1 VHLQISREFEHTK
14 ARLEEELL
22 ATAQLVTK
30 LEGRLRD
37 ATDRAHSSTTAA
49 EVAAAR
55 AAAAEAAVASEV
67 EARMAAVG
75 GNRALW
81 PAAAREEVGR
91 LEQKNEAL
99 QGMLGVLRGEGEK
112 ERQQLV
118 SEQQAKED
126 AQRRCHDTEER
137 LLRIERDMMS
147 KQRELE
153 GLLDYA
159 QKDADA
165 LRGIVGFLEQE
176 RDEARLA
183 AEAAAAAAMAA
194 GGSGGGVGGGGHGIG
209 RTVSRRTS
217 VSSSGSLVVP
227 DGLGSTG
234 MQQQQQHY
242 LQRRVSNG
250 GSSSASPMAG
260 AGSGSGKWQVQNHV
274 GGGSLYGV
282 ADERNSVG
290 RRGGGGEVGQKVGG
304 VDWVYLKNVLLK
316 FLEAVVAGKTA
327 ERDALLPAIAALVQ
341 ATPVEF
347 QTMKK
352 VLANTAPAGSQMLSV
367 LGIKL

>member
-1 VHLQISREFEHTK
+1 MQISREFEHTK
-14 ARLEEELL
+14 TRLEEELL

-30 LEGRLRD
+30 LEGRLRE
-37 ATDRAHSSTTAA
+37 ATDKANTSATAA

-81 PAAAREEVGR
+81 PPAAREEVGR
-91 LEQKNEAL
+91 LEQKNEAV
-99 QGMLGVLRGEGEK
+99 QGMLVVLRGEVEK
-112 ERQQLV
+112 EGQQLV
-118 SEQQAKED
+118 AERQAKED

-137 LLRIERDMMS
+137 LLRIEREMMS
-147 KQRELE
+147 KQREVE
-153 GLLDYA
+153 SLLDYA
-159 QKDADA
+159 QKDAEA
-165 LRGIVGFLEQE
+165 LRGIVSFLEQE

-183 AEAAAAAAMAA
+183 AEAAAAAV
-194 GGSGGGVGGGGHGIG
+194 GVGGGGGGHGVG
-209 RTVSRRTS
+209 HRAVSRRTS

-227 DGLGSTG
+227 DGIGSTG
-234 MQQQQQHY
+234 MQQQY
-242 LQRRVSNG
+242 SLQRKMSNG
-250 GSSSASPMAG
+250 GSSSASPMA
-260 AGSGSGKWQVQNHV
+260 AGGVGGSSGKWQVQNRV

-282 ADERNSVG
+282 ADGGQN
-290 RRGGGGEVGQKVGG
+290 RGGGGEGVQKVGG
-304 VDWVYLKNVLLK
+304 VDLVYLKNVLLK